1 MPVLRQVRASAVVS
15 ISESLDAEVHCARMN
30 NERLELDAQ
39 QQCQHPFLDN
49 EESVEFLRAHGRVM
63 FITRGLPGSG
73 KAGVAETVKDIYPDC
88 KIICADQLFS
98 GFGAVDKNW
107 ATTMQAHTLCQART
121 EEALRGKIAMVLNRN
136 NNATIRETSRYVQL
150 AAKYGYLVILVNTLQ
165 KKLMTAEYL
174 AACNT
179 KLLDTTYFER
189 ALKAW
194 EDVEPLCTGW
204 FFKPCDKA
212 ALLRRLNHLQKEC
225 VAKGL
230 QRSEVHAAPEPCF
243 CLARYCWFGVEE
255 SNKEYC
261 DKVTS
266 AFGTVHL
273 LSVCGFVIVQGTA
286 FGLVKLDD
294 AQRKEFADG
303 HAMKLLGTVR
313 WKPTY
318 CVEATATVLSQDEEA
333 ELACDA
339 AKSTWSSDPSEPMN
353 FVVLGSTGSA
363 VETPSAPRPDM
374 DEIWQRV
381 VRDTWHLRSTRVAN
395 AVVREAG
402 EVRLILLDR
411 AISFKTMFAGYYQPY
426 VPKYKRCLYFASK
439 DGCKRGDTCSY
450 DHY

>member
-1 MPVLRQVRASAVVS
+1 MAVVP
-15 ISESLDAEVHCARMN
+15 IVDVAINRARMN
-30 NERLELDAQ
+30 NERLEPDAQ
-39 QQCQHPFLDN
+39 PQSRHPFLEN

-107 ATTMQAHTLCQART
+107 ATTVQAHTLCQART
-121 EEALRGKIAMVLNRN
+121 EEALRGKIPMVLNRN

-150 AAKYGYLVILVNTLQ
+150 AAKYGYLVIIVNTLQ
-165 KKLMTAEYL
+165 KELMTAEYL

-194 EDVEPLCTGW
+194 EDVDPLCTGW

-212 ALLRRLNHLQKEC
+212 TLLRHLKHLQKEC
-225 VAKGL
+225 AAKGL
-230 QRSEVHAAPEPCF
+230 QRSEVHATPEPCF
-243 CLARYCWFGVEE
+243 CLARYCWFGVETT
-255 SNKEYC
+255 NKEYC
-261 DKVTS
+261 DKVTN

-273 LSVCGFVIVQGTA
+273 LRVCGYVIVQGTA
-286 FGLVKLDD
+286 FGLVKLDA

-303 HAMKLLGTVR
+303 RAIKFLGTAR
-313 WKPTY
+313 WKQTF
-318 CVEATATVLSQDEEA
+318 CVEATATVLPQAEEE

-339 AKSTWSSDPSEPMN
+339 PKSTWASKPSDPMN
-353 FVVLGSTGSA
+353 FVVLGSTDRAFEASSA
-363 VETPSAPRPDM
+363 ARPDM

-381 VRDTWHLRSTRVAN
+381 ARDTWHLPSTRVGD

-402 EVRLILLDR
+402 GARLILLDR
-411 AISFKTMFAGYYQPY
+411 AVSFKTMFAGFYQPY
-426 VPKYKRCLYFASK
+426 VSKYKRCLYFASEN
-439 DGCKRGDTCSY
+439 GCKRGDTCNY